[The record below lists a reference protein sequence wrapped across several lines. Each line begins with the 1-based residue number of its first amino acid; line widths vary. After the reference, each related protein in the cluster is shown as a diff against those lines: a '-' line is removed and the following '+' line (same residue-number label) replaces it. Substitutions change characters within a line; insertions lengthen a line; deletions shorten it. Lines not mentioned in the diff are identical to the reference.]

1 MFDYHI
7 YKVKYNIISHSNTP
21 AIYQPYMI
29 LHIAK
34 TNNNIEKVTKTR
46 ITILGANMGGATNSI
61 FKFLACVWFSLQKT
75 INQQVNLSY

>member
-21 AIYQPYMI
+21 AIDQPYMI

-34 TNNNIEKVTKTR
+34 TNNNIEKVTK
-46 ITILGANMGGATNSI
+46 
-61 FKFLACVWFSLQKT
+61 
-75 INQQVNLSY
+75 NQDYYFRGLTWVVPQTQF

>member
-21 AIYQPYMI
+21 AIDQPYMI

-34 TNNNIEKVTKTR
+34 TNNNIEKVTKPG
-46 ITILGANMGGATNSI
+46 LL
-61 FKFLACVWFSLQKT
+61 F
-75 INQQVNLSY
+75 

>member
-34 TNNNIEKVTKTR
+34 TNNNIEKVTKNQDYF
-46 ITILGANMGGATNSI
+46 LGANMGGATNSI
-61 FKFLACVWFSLQKT
+61 
-75 INQQVNLSY
+75 LSFWLVFGFPCTTNN